1 MWTVRSEKGFRPP
14 ALRVMVRGLA
24 GRLGGH
30 AMASLV
36 ALKKACVRDPS
47 TWARFCRSGLGR
59 ALTYLLLPYT
69 LPFEYIYFRSRR

>member
-1 MWTVRSEKGFRPP
+1 M
-14 ALRVMVRGLA
+14 
-24 GRLGGH
+24 GGH

-47 TWARFCRSGLGR
+47 PWAYFCRSGLGQ